1 MGKFK
6 KWKYHFTLL
15 PETFAGVRS
24 EHLKTHLKSNSCPEW
39 WYWWWRSAH
48 WQIHARWLNWCLWR
62 QPADVQLEAEN
73 GWGCCFQSLRQPVKD
88 SPHFPW
94 QSKSMWLCA
103 FAKVFACLSVC
114 LKIMFNFLKNH
125 SCLTIC
131 STLYFLVCMLC
142 MAWRKEKFCHTGW
155 CSYWF
160 SSFYTE
166 MDSSFLSIRV
176 SWPWHCWYSG
186 QDRICCEKLSC
197 AL

>member
-1 MGKFK
+1 MS
-6 KWKYHFTLL
+6 WMVVLVMAQCTLTNSRTL
-15 PETFAGVRS
+15 TKLVLVKAASWCAVRGRK
-24 EHLKTHLKSNSCPEW
+24 L
-39 WYWWWRSAH
+39 
-48 WQIHARWLNWCLWR
+48 
-62 QPADVQLEAEN
+62 

-114 LKIMFNFLKNH
+114 LKIMFNFFKNH
-125 SCLTIC
+125 SRLTIC

-155 CSYWF
+155 CSMIFILLYW
-160 SSFYTE
+160 
-166 MDSSFLSIRV
+166 DGLISFLSIRV